1 MEKKQNKYSIRKF
14 SVGASSILIGA
25 LLFLGAGTAQ
35 AAEEEQQQVD
45 ATQSKQEVNTNTS
58 LSDESNQ
65 NNTQDINQVNSK
77 DATTES
83 SSQKDVHNAQDVAT
97 ESDLTTNDVNPKY
110 NEQDKADT
118 ATKDQQAEGTTK
130 ENQTKSTE
138 SPVDPEYNEQDKV
151 DTATKDQQAEETTK
165 EDQTKSTES
174 PVDPEY
180 NEQDKV
186 DTATKDQQAE
196 ETTKEDQ
203 TKSTESP
210 VDPEYNEQDKVDT
223 ATKDQQAEGT
233 TKDTQE
239 QTSTNQQSKVERPQ
253 NVIQDN
259 KLTQT
264 NNANV
269 ANEDIVATQDNTGV
283 EADNQQVV
291 SEKVDISQQND
302 TVSLEQLQSE
312 LQSTDSSQDN
322 SKDEDSTSTLKA
334 LKDSAVATVPKQ
346 TQQTSEQT
354 NEQPTKTAKQGQYK
368 NDDPIILV
376 HGFNGFTDDI
386 NPPILSH
393 YWGGDKLNIRQDL
406 QDNGYETYEASI
418 GALSSNYDR
427 AVELYYYIKGG
438 TVDYGAAHAEKYG
451 HERYG
456 KTYEGVYKDWQP
468 GQKVHLVAH
477 SMGGQTVRQL
487 EELLRNGNPEEIAY
501 QKEHGGEISPLYQ
514 GGNDN
519 MITSITTLGTPHNG
533 TVASDEL
540 GNEAFI
546 RQVVYDYVKFKGN
559 TDSHSDFGLNQW
571 GLKQKEGESYLDY
584 VKRVQNSKLWKTQD
598 NGLYDLSTEGAA
610 KLNANTSLN
619 PNIVYKTYTG
629 ESTRPTLFGRQKS
642 DLNMFLPFTL
652 TGNIIGKTANT
663 SWREND
669 GLVSVVS
676 SQHPNNQAY
685 VDATDEIQKGVWQVT
700 PVRHGWDH
708 VDFVGQDATDP
719 THDSVELQQFW
730 HGIADELVRSE
741 QLDA

>member
-77 DATTES
+77 DTTTES

-118 ATKDQQAEGTTK
+118 ATKDQQTEG
-130 ENQTKSTE
+130 
-138 SPVDPEYNEQDKV
+138 
-151 DTATKDQQAEETTK
+151 TTK

-259 KLTQT
+259 TLTQT

-346 TQQTSEQT
+346 TQQTSEQTNEQT

>member
-14 SVGASSILIGA
+14 SIGASSILIGA

-35 AAEEEQQQVD
+35 AAEEEGQQQVD
-45 ATQSKQEVNTNTS
+45 ATPSKQEVNTNTS

-65 NNTQDINQVNSK
+65 NNTQAINQENSK

-118 ATKDQQAEGTTK
+118 ATKDQQTEGT
-130 ENQTKSTE
+130 S
-138 SPVDPEYNEQDKV
+138 
-151 DTATKDQQAEETTK
+151 K

-180 NEQDKV
+180 NEQDKA

-196 ETTKEDQ
+196 GTTKEDQ
-203 TKSTESP
+203 TKSTESL
-210 VDPEYNEQDKVDT
+210 VDPEYNEQDKADT

-269 ANEDIVATQDNTGV
+269 ANEDIVATQDNTAV

-291 SEKVDISQQND
+291 SEKVDSDQQND

-312 LQSTDSSQDN
+312 LQSTDSPQDN

-468 GQKVHLVAH
+468 GQKVHLVAY

>member
-14 SVGASSILIGA
+14 SIGASSILIGA

-35 AAEEEQQQVD
+35 AAEEEGQQQVD
-45 ATQSKQEVNTNTS
+45 ATPSKQEVNTNTS

-65 NNTQDINQVNSK
+65 NNTQAINQENSK

-110 NEQDKADT
+110 NEQDKA
-118 ATKDQQAEGTTK
+118 
-130 ENQTKSTE
+130 
-138 SPVDPEYNEQDKV
+138 
-151 DTATKDQQAEETTK
+151 
-165 EDQTKSTES
+165 
-174 PVDPEY
+174 
-180 NEQDKV
+180 
-186 DTATKDQQAE
+186 
-196 ETTKEDQ
+196 
-203 TKSTESP
+203 
-210 VDPEYNEQDKVDT
+210 DT

-269 ANEDIVATQDNTGV
+269 ANEDIVATQDNTAV

-291 SEKVDISQQND
+291 SEKVDSDQQND

-312 LQSTDSSQDN
+312 LQSTDSPQDN

-468 GQKVHLVAH
+468 GQKVHLVAY

>member
-77 DATTES
+77 DTTTES

-118 ATKDQQAEGTTK
+118 ATKDQQTEGTTK
-130 ENQTKSTE
+130 EDQTKSTE

-259 KLTQT
+259 TLTQT

>member
-35 AAEEEQQQVD
+35 AAEEEGQQQVD

-65 NNTQDINQVNSK
+65 NNTRAINQENSK

-97 ESDLTTNDVNPKY
+97 ESDLTTNDVDSKY

-118 ATKDQQAEGTTK
+118 ATKDQQAE
-130 ENQTKSTE
+130 E
-138 SPVDPEYNEQDKV
+138 
-151 DTATKDQQAEETTK
+151 
-165 EDQTKSTES
+165 
-174 PVDPEY
+174 
-180 NEQDKV
+180 
-186 DTATKDQQAE
+186 
-196 ETTKEDQ
+196 
-203 TKSTESP
+203 
-210 VDPEYNEQDKVDT
+210 
-223 ATKDQQAEGT
+223 T

-269 ANEDIVATQDNTGV
+269 ANEDIVTTQDNTGV

-291 SEKVDISQQND
+291 SEKVDSSQQND

-533 TVASDEL
+533 TVAADEL

-571 GLKQKEGESYLDY
+571 GLKQKEGESYLEY

-598 NGLYDLSTEGAA
+598 NGFYDLTTEGAA

-652 TGNIIGKTANT
+652 TGNVIGKTANT

-719 THDSVELQQFW
+719 THNSVELQQF
-730 HGIADELVRSE
+730 
-741 QLDA
+741 

>member
-65 NNTQDINQVNSK
+65 NNTQDINQENSK

-118 ATKDQQAEGTTK
+118 ATKDQQTEGTSK

-151 DTATKDQQAEETTK
+151 DTATKDQQAEGTTK
-165 EDQTKSTES
+165 E
-174 PVDPEY
+174 
-180 NEQDKV
+180 N
-186 DTATKDQQAE
+186 
-196 ETTKEDQ
+196 Q

-291 SEKVDISQQND
+291 SEKVDSSQQND

>member
-1 MEKKQNKYSIRKF
+1 MDPE
-14 SVGASSILIGA
+14 
-25 LLFLGAGTAQ
+25 
-35 AAEEEQQQVD
+35 
-45 ATQSKQEVNTNTS
+45 
-58 LSDESNQ
+58 
-65 NNTQDINQVNSK
+65 
-77 DATTES
+77 
-83 SSQKDVHNAQDVAT
+83 
-97 ESDLTTNDVNPKY
+97 Y

-130 ENQTKSTE
+130 
-138 SPVDPEYNEQDKV
+138 DI
-151 DTATKDQQAEETTK
+151 
-165 EDQTKSTES
+165 
-174 PVDPEY
+174 
-180 NEQDKV
+180 
-186 DTATKDQQAE
+186 
-196 ETTKEDQ
+196 
-203 TKSTESP
+203 
-210 VDPEYNEQDKVDT
+210 
-223 ATKDQQAEGT
+223 
-233 TKDTQE
+233 QE

-264 NNANV
+264 NNGNV
-269 ANEDIVATQDNTGV
+269 ANEDIVATQDNTAV

-291 SEKVDISQQND
+291 SEKVDSSQQND

-312 LQSTDSSQDN
+312 LQSTDSPQDN

-571 GLKQKEGESYLDY
+571 GLKQK
-584 VKRVQNSKLWKTQD
+584 R
-598 NGLYDLSTEGAA
+598 
-610 KLNANTSLN
+610 ANL
-619 PNIVYKTYTG
+619 I
-629 ESTRPTLFGRQKS
+629 
-642 DLNMFLPFTL
+642 
-652 TGNIIGKTANT
+652 
-663 SWREND
+663 
-669 GLVSVVS
+669 
-676 SQHPNNQAY
+676 
-685 VDATDEIQKGVWQVT
+685 
-700 PVRHGWDH
+700 
-708 VDFVGQDATDP
+708 
-719 THDSVELQQFW
+719 
-730 HGIADELVRSE
+730 
-741 QLDA
+741 